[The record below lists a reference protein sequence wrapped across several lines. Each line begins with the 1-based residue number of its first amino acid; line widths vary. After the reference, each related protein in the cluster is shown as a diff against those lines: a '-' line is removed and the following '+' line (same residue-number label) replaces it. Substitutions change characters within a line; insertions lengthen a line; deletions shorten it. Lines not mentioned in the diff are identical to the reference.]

1 MTYLDFSRPAS
12 NWDGDTFE
20 EENENMAALA
30 MQSSGGDED
39 EEEEDED
46 EDEAVVA
53 DEETPTED
61 AKVKKEKS
69 EEEGTAEVDELAA
82 LDRLEKE
89 LKEDEFG
96 GLGDLNEEEET
107 I

>member
-1 MTYLDFSRPAS
+1 V
-12 NWDGDTFE
+12 E
-20 EENENMAALA
+20 E
-30 MQSSGGDED
+30 
-39 EEEEDED
+39 
-46 EDEAVVA
+46 
-53 DEETPTED
+53 
-61 AKVKKEKS
+61 EKS
-69 EEEGTAEVDELAA
+69 EEEEDAEVDELAA